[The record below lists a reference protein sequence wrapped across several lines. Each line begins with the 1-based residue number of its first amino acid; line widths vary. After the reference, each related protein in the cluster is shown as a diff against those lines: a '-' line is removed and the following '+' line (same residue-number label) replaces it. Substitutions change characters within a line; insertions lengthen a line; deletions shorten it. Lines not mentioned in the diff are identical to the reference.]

1 MALPIGGGQF
11 KVDVSGV
18 LCSDFTEVVFGW
30 MQHSVFFFTVW
41 SHHSHFVVGS
51 KIDVV
56 VHCGILRWC
65 YGGGLPYDLL

>member
-18 LCSDFTEVVFGW
+18 LCSDFTEVVFGC
-30 MQHSVFFFTVW
+30 SPRDAAFSLFFTLW

-65 YGGGLPYDLL
+65 YGGGLP